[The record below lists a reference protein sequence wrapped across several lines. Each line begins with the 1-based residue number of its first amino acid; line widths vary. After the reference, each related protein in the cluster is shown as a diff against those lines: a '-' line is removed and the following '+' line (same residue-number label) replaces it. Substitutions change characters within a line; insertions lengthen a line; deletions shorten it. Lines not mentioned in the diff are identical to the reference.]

1 MQQQTVTL
9 IVAVAGI
16 AGTFGSGFVAQRMA
30 RKSQREQWMLD
41 QRKEEW
47 RELLTA
53 LAESL
58 RVSLKIYPARVLS
71 GEEERQI
78 VEGAIE

>member
-1 MQQQTVTL
+1 MFHAST
-9 IVAVAGI
+9 
-16 AGTFGSGFVAQRMA
+16 SGLFRSSSFA
-30 RKSQREQWMLD
+30 
-41 QRKEEW
+41 KEEW

-78 VEGAIE
+78 VEAMEVGRGVRHNSE